1 LKLDYLTYLQR
12 QCVNPVDEL
21 LKVGIKLD
29 NLLEQQF
36 ELRLQK
42 KKYVSTLR
50 ELFSPKFDMME

>member
-1 LKLDYLTYLQR
+1 MKLDYLTYLQR

-29 NLLEQQF
+29 NLLEKQF

-50 ELFSPKFDMME
+50 ELFSPKFDVME